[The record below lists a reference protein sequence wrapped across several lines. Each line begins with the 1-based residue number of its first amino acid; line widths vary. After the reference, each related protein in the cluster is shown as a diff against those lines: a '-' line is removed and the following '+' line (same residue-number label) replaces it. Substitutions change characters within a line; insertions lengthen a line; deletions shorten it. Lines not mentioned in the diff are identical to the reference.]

1 MSEYSPRPGTVR
13 SYDERAEFDEP
24 CTRNRIGSGVSPV
37 LGVPTRL
44 RQRLSAT
51 SPFLAQYSALQITP
65 SLPSPA
71 PVLCACAVKAD
82 ASPAPTPRLA
92 PLRIVRRARA
102 CSGDIGLSVIASSDL
117 GASALGGRALA
128 VCNGYGPRSYQSA
141 ERAGRWQNG
150 NPAAKQANLSQHKP
164 SRASPHFATRFRTIG
179 SNARAV
185 PLQRGIGNQ
194 MLQRR
199 YGGKVPGR
207 GLTRRAMELRP
218 PNREHRVLEA
228 LHRAAVFCDQRIGW
242 NRIGVALSLTIIA
255 VAAVVLY
262 RILRTIDAGEV
273 VEALVT
279 VNLRDVTLA
288 ALFVAGGYLTLTFY
302 DLFALRTIGRTDVPY
317 WAAALAAFT
326 SYSVGHNVGASVF
339 TGGAVRYRVYS
350 GWVWRRPRI
359 VGRDT
364 WSVNLPGGPLTL
376 LQIGLGILDLC
387 FCALAMYMLVPDE
400 PNIGF
405 VTLAVIFV
413 SATLLGFASH
423 APGGIGVFDA
433 AMLVALW
440 QFDKEDV
447 LAGLLLFRL
456 LYYIVPFALSLL
468 VLGGRE
474 LVLAV
479 RGASP
484 PPLEPIPSL
493 VPTEVATSPEPSQE

>member
-1 MSEYSPRPGTVR
+1 
-13 SYDERAEFDEP
+13 
-24 CTRNRIGSGVSPV
+24 
-37 LGVPTRL
+37 
-44 RQRLSAT
+44 
-51 SPFLAQYSALQITP
+51 
-65 SLPSPA
+65 
-71 PVLCACAVKAD
+71 
-82 ASPAPTPRLA
+82 
-92 PLRIVRRARA
+92 
-102 CSGDIGLSVIASSDL
+102 
-117 GASALGGRALA
+117 
-128 VCNGYGPRSYQSA
+128 
-141 ERAGRWQNG
+141 
-150 NPAAKQANLSQHKP
+150 
-164 SRASPHFATRFRTIG
+164 
-179 SNARAV
+179 
-185 PLQRGIGNQ
+185 
-194 MLQRR
+194 MLD
-199 YGGKVPGR
+199 
-207 GLTRRAMELRP
+207 
-218 PNREHRVLEA
+218 A

-262 RILRTIDAGEV
+262 RILRTMDASEV

-279 VNLRDVTLA
+279 IDLRDVTLA
-288 ALFVAGGYLTLTFY
+288 ALFVAGGYFTLTFY
-302 DLFALRTIGRTDVPY
+302 DLFALRTIGRSDVPY

-350 GWVWRRPRI
+350 AWGLTAVEVAKICFVAGLTFWLGNATVLGLGIAYAPLAATAIDQLPAWFNRGGAFVILIVLALYVGWVWRRRRI

-364 WSVNLPGGPLTL
+364 WCVNLPGGPLTL
-376 LQIGLGILDLC
+376 LQIGIGIVDLG
-387 FCALAMYMLVPDE
+387 FCALAMYMLVPGE

-468 VLGGRE
+468 ILGGRE

-479 RGASP
+479 RGVSP

-493 VPTEVATSPEPSQE
+493 APTEVATSPEASQEQA